1 MTSTQSS
8 VALAARILL
17 AFMFIMAG
25 FSKLGDLPG
34 TMAYTASGGLPG
46 FFAIPAIALEI
57 LGGLAILVGFQTRWV
72 AAALAAFTVI
82 AGYLYHFVPAQ
93 GMEGY
98 AQMAEM
104 SHFFKNV
111 TIAGGFLMLTAFGPG
126 NLSVDARGDRG
137 SRIAA

>member
-8 VALAARILL
+8 VALVARILL

-25 FSKLGDLPG
+25 FSKLGDLSG

-46 FFAIPAIALEI
+46 VFAIPAIALEI
-57 LGGLAILVGFQTRWV
+57 LGGFAILVGFQTRWV
-72 AAALAAFTVI
+72 AAALAVFTVV

-104 SHFFKNV
+104 SQFFKNV

-137 SRIAA
+137 SRVAA

>member
-25 FSKLGDLPG
+25 FSKLGDLSG

-46 FFAIPAIALEI
+46 VFAVPAIALEI

-72 AAALAAFTVI
+72 AAALAAFTVV

-104 SHFFKNV
+104 NQFFKNV

-137 SRIAA
+137 SRVAV

>member
-8 VALAARILL
+8 VALVARILL

-25 FSKLGDLPG
+25 FSKLGDLQG

-46 FFAIPAIALEI
+46 VFAVPAIALEI

-72 AAALAAFTVI
+72 AAALAAFTVV

-104 SHFFKNV
+104 NQFFKNV

-137 SRIAA
+137 SRVAV

>member
-8 VALAARILL
+8 VALVARILL

-25 FSKLGDLPG
+25 LSKLGDLSG

-46 FFAIPAIALEI
+46 FFAVPAIALEI

-104 SHFFKNV
+104 NQFFKNV

-137 SRIAA
+137 SRVVV

>member
-1 MTSTQSS
+1 
-8 VALAARILL
+8 
-17 AFMFIMAG
+17 MFIMAG
-25 FSKLGDLPG
+25 FSKLGDLQG

-46 FFAIPAIALEI
+46 VFAVPAIALEI

-72 AAALAAFTVI
+72 AAALAAFTVV

-104 SHFFKNV
+104 NQFFKNV

-137 SRIAA
+137 SRVAV

>member
-8 VALAARILL
+8 VALVARILL

-25 FSKLGDLPG
+25 FSKLGDLSG

-46 FFAIPAIALEI
+46 VFAVPAIALEI
-57 LGGLAILVGFQTRWV
+57 LGGLAILVGFQTRRV
-72 AAALAAFTVI
+72 AAALAVFTVV

-104 SHFFKNV
+104 NQFFKNV

-126 NLSVDARGDRG
+126 NLSVDARGNRG

>member
-46 FFAIPAIALEI
+46 VFAIPAIALEI

-72 AAALAAFTVI
+72 AAALAVFTVV

-104 SHFFKNV
+104 NQFFKNV

-137 SRIAA
+137 SRVAA

>member
-1 MTSTQSS
+1 MTSTQTS
-8 VALAARILL
+8 VALVARILL
-17 AFMFIMAG
+17 AFIFIMAG

-46 FFAIPAIALEI
+46 VFAVPAIALEI

-72 AAALAAFTVI
+72 AAALAAFTVV

-104 SHFFKNV
+104 NQFFKNV

-137 SRIAA
+137 SRVAV